1 MSMFSLLKQVIKSG
15 SWTQC
20 KFCSRALPTVKHA
33 LTIPKIRRGESI
45 NESGY
50 CTYCVANGLDKKE
63 AI

>member
-20 KFCSRALPTVKHA
+20 KFCRRALPTHKQA
-33 LTIPKIRRGESI
+33 LLNEGRSKEWI

-50 CTYCVANGLDKKE
+50 CTYCVAHGLDKE
-63 AI
+63 AV